1 MMSKLI
7 GSICA
12 AMLVLL
18 SVNQDHGR
26 FAKYKAVEAYELRS
40 GILAMPKYAGDGQVC
55 EIVIQREHYAGG
67 VANLYSTIPHNE
79 ILQIIDE
86 IVPVSER
93 GPSIKTLGE
102 EYISL
107 TSGNSVTTSAEYTN
121 VTVDIIGLTEPAS
134 SAGDMVALIRWK
146 NRKCQ

>member
-12 AMLVLL
+12 GTLVLL

-26 FAKYKAVEAYELRS
+26 FAKYKAVESYEIQP
-40 GILAMPKYAGDGQVC
+40 GILMMPKYAGDGQVC

-67 VANLYSTIPHNE
+67 VANLYSTIPHEE
-79 ILQIIDE
+79 ILKIVDE
-86 IVPVSER
+86 LAPASER
-93 GPSIKTLGE
+93 GRSLKTLGE

-107 TSGNSVTTSAEYTN
+107 TSGNSVTTSAEYKN
-121 VTVDIIGLTEPAS
+121 VAVEIIGLTEPAS